1 MIMDACINYHSEF
14 YQAPVQIKRMG
25 QRTRRWLPV
34 ILNGP
39 ASLRAAPPLLSD
51 LERGNFVIPFRCGT
65 VTISR
70 GLFQMTASYCV
81 IYFLTALTSGIV
93 YWGGG
98 SLLTTLPDHKPEGC
112 LLGSLSCP
120 PTSGVWHLLSSV
132 GVPSDRTECSLA
144 PRVTMGT
151 EEV

>member
-1 MIMDACINYHSEF
+1 MDACINYHSEF

-98 SLLTTLPDHKPEGC
+98 VCSLHCLITNLRAVCWDHCPVLPLVVCGTC
-112 LLGSLSCP
+112 CP
-120 PTSGVWHLLSSV
+120 PWGYPVTE
-132 GVPSDRTECSLA
+132 PSA
-144 PRVTMGT
+144 PWLPG
-151 EEV
+151 